1 MAPFAGKPSSP
12 KGPLD
17 VSNVHDTGCRLKW
30 EEPEDNG
37 GMPIKE
43 YEIEKMDLATG
54 KWVRA
59 GKVQIMLLSD
69 VLYGFYELY
78 MCEKLKKMMTIKNL
92 PI

>member
-1 MAPFAGKPSSP
+1 MIKQQLFSTKRRARSLTPSLVPAGRPTKP

-30 EEPEDNG
+30 EKPEDDG

-54 KWVRA
+54 KWVRC
-59 GKVQIMLLSD
+59 GKV
-69 VLYGFYELY
+69 G
-78 MCEKLKKMMTIKNL
+78 
-92 PI
+92 